1 MQKIWEKRPLAYLKR
16 AIRKMAL
23 LNLSNAYLGFGDHP
37 LLDHTELHI
46 EPNERVCLV
55 GRNGAGKS
63 TLMKVLAG
71 EIQLD
76 DGKLTLEKD
85 IVVTRLEQDPPRH
98 VQESVFDY
106 VAEGI
111 AHLSDLLK
119 QYHHI
124 SQQMQTDYS
133 DELLTKLS
141 HIQAQL
147 EHNNG
152 WQFENRIQDTL
163 KLLELDPDKKLCEL
177 SGGWVRRAALA
188 RALVADPDILLLD
201 EPTNHLDVEAITWL
215 EDLLLNFKG
224 SIIFIS
230 HDRSFI
236 RKMATRIVDLDR
248 GKLVS
253 YPSNYDLYLET
264 KAEDLR
270 VEELQNALFDKK
282 LAQEEVWIRQGIKA
296 RRTRNE
302 GRVRALKKLREERR
316 NRREVQGSAKIQ
328 IDQSTRS
335 GKIVFDIENASYE
348 VAGKTL
354 LKNFS
359 ATIQR
364 GDKIALVGANGCGK
378 TTFIKLLLGELQP
391 TSGTIHCGTKL
402 EVAYF
407 DQYRAELDLEK
418 TVMDNV
424 ADGKQDIEVNG
435 VKRHV
440 LGYLQ
445 DFLFPPKRA
454 MTPVK
459 ALSGGE
465 RNRLL
470 LAKLLLKPNNL
481 LILDE
486 PTNDL
491 DVETLEL
498 LEELLTDYQGTLIIV
513 SHDRQFIDNTVEECF
528 FFEGDGVVNKYIG
541 GYFDAKQ
548 QQIQYHAS
556 LAAHSQNV
564 KKNEPLAIEPV
575 KAEKPKAEQ
584 KKVKLSYKEQREL
597 EALPAQM
604 EALEAEMEVLQ
615 TEVNSADFFSKEASY
630 TQAQLQKLA
639 EAEMALEQAFERWEQ
654 LENIKNGNL

>member
-498 LEELLTDYQGTLIIV
+498 LEELLTDYQSTLIIV

-556 LAAHSQNV
+556 LAANSQNA

-604 EALEAEMEVLQ
+604 EALEAEMEALQ

>member
-1 MQKIWEKRPLAYLKR
+1 M
-16 AIRKMAL
+16 
-23 LNLSNAYLGFGDHP
+23 
-37 LLDHTELHI
+37 
-46 EPNERVCLV
+46 
-55 GRNGAGKS
+55 
-63 TLMKVLAG
+63 
-71 EIQLD
+71 
-76 DGKLTLEKD
+76 
-85 IVVTRLEQDPPRH
+85 
-98 VQESVFDY
+98 
-106 VAEGI
+106 AEGI

-556 LAAHSQNV
+556 LAANSQNV

-604 EALEAEMEVLQ
+604 EALEAEMEALQ